1 MRTVTT
7 VELSGAAGEV
17 VELVVE
23 AVKPGLDT
31 YWEQS
36 GCPVAESQCT
46 SVGASDTFT
55 SFTSG
60 RVGSPSLRNHRKARL
75 PRG

>member
-1 MRTVTT
+1 MRTATT
-7 VELSGAAGEV
+7 VELSGAADEV

-23 AVKPGLDT
+23 AEKLGLDVC
-31 YWEQS
+31 W
-36 GCPVAESQCT
+36 VAEAALEIQCT
-46 SVGASDTFT
+46 SVGASDAFT

-60 RVGSPSLRNHRKARL
+60 RAGSPSVRNHRKARL